1 MSVTKTVTFI
11 AKEGHEKELR
21 ALLTMMVAP
30 SKAEIGCELYEIFEY
45 KQTPG
50 KFLVVESWAND
61 AALDGHKAS
70 SHYAK
75 YKSSFEPHCAFKSSD
90 DLEFL

>member
-21 ALLTMMVAP
+21 ELLKMMVEP
-30 SKAEIGCELYEIFEY
+30 SKAESGCDLYEIFEY
-45 KQTPG
+45 KEILG
-50 KFLVVESWAND
+50 KFLVVESWAD
-61 AALDGHKAS
+61 ESALDGHKAS
-70 SHYAK
+70 AHYAK